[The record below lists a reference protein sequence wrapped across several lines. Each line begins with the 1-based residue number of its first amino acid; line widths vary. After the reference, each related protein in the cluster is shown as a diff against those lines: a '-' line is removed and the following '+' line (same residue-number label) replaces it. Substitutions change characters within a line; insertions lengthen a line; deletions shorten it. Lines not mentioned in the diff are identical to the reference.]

1 MDAYYEQQSKDFKN
15 KPRIFRENRGRPPN
29 KERLERLQK
38 KPPSVKESSESVEEV
53 DG

>member
-1 MDAYYEQQSKDFKN
+1 M
-15 KPRIFRENRGRPPN
+15 PRIFRENRGRPTN